1 MSTAGRIAAGLAAA
15 LLLAGGPAAA
25 AGGPDDGPLL
35 YQVPPDPIP
44 ALLAAPAQP
53 MVMVSPSRDRLALL
67 ERPAA
72 PPIAELAAPVLG
84 LAGHM
89 VDPLNNGPGGIS
101 AYDGVVFIDLA
112 SGAERRAALPAD
124 ARIIAPL
131 WSPDGQSLAFLM
143 LRPEEVELWTASAAT
158 GAARRVTGRINAA
171 FPQAYAWLPD
181 GGGFLVRLV
190 PGERGAP
197 PQPNR
202 VPVGPIVQQSEP
214 GRTAALTTLQNLLA
228 GPADEALFDYY
239 FASTLARVGL
249 DGVTSGPLA
258 PPGLILDSQP
268 SPDGRYLLETRLQRP
283 YSYSVGAGSFP
294 TVVVVRDMG
303 GEIVRRVVDRPLQ
316 ELASSA
322 VPTGPRSIQWR
333 EDAPATLVWAEAR
346 DSGDLGADVAVHD
359 QLLMLAAP
367 FTGDPLRLIDL
378 EGRFS
383 RVFWGREDL
392 ALVASAVD
400 RRQQRTVVDPSR
412 PGHGRKLGSGAV
424 GEPVM
429 RTDSRGRGRL
439 HLTPDGEALL
449 VRGGGGVQRV
459 DLETGERTPYRVP
472 AGDGTVL
479 VALLDD
485 AGERLLVRR
494 RDQNAP
500 PNLFV
505 TDGSG
510 ETARAVTA
518 FVDPAPQF
526 AGVQQ
531 RVLTYSRSDGVPL
544 SATLFLPAGHR
555 VGIDDPLPL
564 LATGYPVLAA
574 DRAAVRAGGREAEG
588 FTRPDGFGDIELY
601 LLTQGYAVMR
611 MAMPVVADGDPET
624 LQGHAPQ
631 VVANA
636 AAALDAAAATGA
648 VDRDRAAVLGWSF
661 GAAMAADLLA
671 HSDLF
676 RAGVALS
683 GAYNR
688 TLTPFGFQTERRTFW
703 EAPEHYM
710 AISPFAF
717 ADRINEPIL
726 LMHGAADANSGAQP
740 MQSERFFAAL
750 KGHGATARY
759 VLLPHEGHSYRA
771 RESLEHALWEI
782 TTWLNRYLRDSRAVG
797 GGERPE

>member
-1 MSTAGRIAAGLAAA
+1 MSTAGRIAAGVAVA

-25 AGGPDDGPLL
+25 EPGDGPLL

-44 ALLAAPAQP
+44 ALLAAPAPP
-53 MVMVSPSRDRLALL
+53 MVMVSPSRDRLAVLG
-67 ERPAA
+67 RPAA
-72 PPIAELAAPVLG
+72 PPIAELAAPVRG

-89 VDPLNNGPGGIS
+89 IDPLNNGPGGIS
-101 AYDGVVFIDLA
+101 AYDGVAFVDLA
-112 SGAERRAALPAD
+112 SGTERRAALPAD

-143 LRPEEVELWTASAAT
+143 LRPDEVELWTASAAT
-158 GAARRVTGRINAA
+158 GAARRVTGRVNAA

-181 GGGFLVRLV
+181 GDGFLVRIV
-190 PGERGAP
+190 PEGRGP
-197 PQPNR
+197 PPEPDR
-202 VPVGPIVQQSEP
+202 VPVGPIVQESEP
-214 GRTAALTTLQNLLA
+214 GRTAPLTTRQNLLA
-228 GPADEALFDYY
+228 SPADEALFEYY
-239 FASTLARVGL
+239 FTSTLVRVGL
-249 DGVTSGPLA
+249 DGVTSEGLG
-258 PPGLILDSQP
+258 PPGLIIDSQP

-283 YSYSVGAGSFP
+283 FSYSVGAGSFP
-294 TVVVVRDMG
+294 SVVAVRDRR
-303 GEIVRRVVDRPLQ
+303 GEIVRRIADRPLQ

-333 EDAPATLVWAEAR
+333 EDAPATLVWAEAQ
-346 DSGDLGADVAVHD
+346 DGGDLSADVAVHD
-359 QLLMLAAP
+359 RLLMLAAP
-367 FTGDPLRLIDL
+367 FTADPIRLLDL
-378 EGRFS
+378 PGRFS
-383 RVFWGREDL
+383 RVFWGRDDL
-392 ALVASAVD
+392 ALVASSSTD

-412 PGHGRKLGSGAV
+412 PGHGRELGGGAV
-424 GEPVM
+424 GEPLT
-429 RTDSRGRGRL
+429 RTDRRGRERL
-439 HLTPDGEALL
+439 HLTPDGRALL
-449 VRGGGGVQRV
+449 VRGGGGVLRV

-472 AGDGTVL
+472 AGDGTTL
-479 VALLDD
+479 IALLDD
-485 AGERLLVRR
+485 AGEQLLVRR
-494 RDQNAP
+494 QDRDAP
-500 PNLFV
+500 PNYYV
-505 TDGSG
+505 TDDSG
-510 ETARAVTA
+510 QQARAVTA

-555 VGIDDPLPL
+555 AGIDDPLPL
-564 LATGYPVLAA
+564 LLTGYPVLAA
-574 DRAAVRAGGREAEG
+574 DRAAVRGGGREAAG

-611 MAMPVVADGDPET
+611 VAMPVIADGGTDT

-703 EAPEHYM
+703 EVPGHYM

-726 LMHGAADANSGAQP
+726 LMHGAADSNSGAQP

-750 KGHGATARY
+750 KGHGATARF

-771 RESLEHALWEI
+771 RESLEHTLWEI
-782 TTWLNRYLRDSRAVG
+782 TTWLNRHVRDSGPR
-797 GGERPE
+797 